1 MSILDDAD
9 PLRSSLDRH
18 LAQCSTVPSKNNK
31 SDTGETHIGKIRDAH
46 GLCPSCGQQLYR
58 IEQANGGFLAC
69 CFGKDDEIKKIP
81 LTIPRLVERGQ
92 CLACRGKIKSIGDLS
107 RSSLTETISSS
118 SGSSTKSLLQDFPM
132 ASLIE
137 REDESYPGYEKNLKP
152 PPPGSSNPKPPP
164 PGALT
169 DFSSQVSGPELQAMT
184 NEELLNQA
192 SLYQISRPASSAPW
206 LPAGTAVYHG
216 PYNDYGQRHGE
227 MGEMIWS
234 NGDVYRGSFVQDYR
248 EGHGTLSFAAPH
260 GSVHQDGGEYVG
272 DWHKDQMHGSG
283 TRRYPNGD
291 VYMGDYV
298 KGVRQ
303 GQGRFYYAN
312 GDLYWGSW
320 QSNQM
325 HGPGRYYYASGQ
337 RFEGIFQHGKR
348 TGKGKMQRTDGTLEI
363 FQYVNDQRVGQGVRW
378 SVDRSKAWRLWMP
391 SNGGRT
397 TSHNNKTMSALQKQK
412 MTIAEAVSLVYDI
425 EKAAEASME
434 GVAWASS

>member
-18 LAQCSTVPSKNNK
+18 LAQCSTSKSKK
-31 SDTGETHIGKIRDAH
+31 SSDKGETHIGKIRDAH

-58 IEQANGGFLAC
+58 IEQSNGGFLAC
-69 CFGKDDEIKKIP
+69 CFGSDDEIKKVP

-92 CLACRGKIKSIGDLS
+92 CLTCPGKIKSIGDLS
-107 RSSLTETISSS
+107 RNSLTLTEASSAS
-118 SGSSTKSLLQDFPM
+118 SGTSTKSLLQDFPM
-132 ASLIE
+132 ATLIE
-137 REDESYPGYEKNLKP
+137 RDDDSYSGNSLKQPPPGSINLKPPPGSSNLKP
-152 PPPGSSNPKPPP
+152 PPPGS
-164 PGALT
+164 LT
-169 DFSSQVSGPELQAMT
+169 DFSAPSS
-184 NEELLNQA
+184 NEELMNEA
-192 SLYQISRPASSAPW
+192 SFYQISHPTSSAPW

-216 PYNDYGQRHGE
+216 PYNDYGERHGE
-227 MGEMIWS
+227 SGEMIWS
-234 NGDVYRGSFVQDYR
+234 NGDIYRGAFVSDFRQ
-248 EGHGTLSFAAPH
+248 GHGTLSFAAPA

-272 DWHKDQMHGSG
+272 DWHQNQMHGSG

-298 KGVRQ
+298 DGVRQ

-337 RFEGIFQHGKR
+337 RFEGVFQHGKR
-348 TGKGKMQRTDGTLEI
+348 TGKGKIQRTDGALEI

-378 SVDRSKAWRLWMP
+378 SADRSKAWRLWMP

-397 TSHNNKTMSALQKQK
+397 SQDNKTATALQKQK
-412 MTIAEAVSLVYDI
+412 MTVAEAVSLVYDI
-425 EKAAEASME
+425 EQAAEGSME